1 MLDKKIMECA
11 CGGIAGEFIT
21 EFKGFKIRGWKCNK
35 CAEEFLDPREIEPIL
50 KINKLLK
57 EHKLKAK
64 VGVVGNSITLRIPK
78 PLATAYKLKKGE
90 EVEYALEK
98 EGILVKTATT

>member
-11 CGGIAGEFIT
+11 CGGIAREFIT

-50 KINKLLK
+50 KIN
-57 EHKLKAK
+57 
-64 VGVVGNSITLRIPK
+64 NFS
-78 PLATAYKLKKGE
+78 
-90 EVEYALEK
+90 
-98 EGILVKTATT
+98 